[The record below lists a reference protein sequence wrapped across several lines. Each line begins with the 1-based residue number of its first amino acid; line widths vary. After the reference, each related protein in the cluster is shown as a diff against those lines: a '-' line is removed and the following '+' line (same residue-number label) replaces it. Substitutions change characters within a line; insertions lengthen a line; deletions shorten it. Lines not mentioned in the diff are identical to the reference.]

1 MSETATEGER
11 RLYQYFGRNRR
22 SLRKPKLNAVRA
34 QHELSVNAAVS
45 VVIDITP
52 PFVIQFSKFI
62 TESELP
68 TIVMKANSQTWM
80 I

>member
-1 MSETATEGER
+1 
-11 RLYQYFGRNRR
+11 
-22 SLRKPKLNAVRA
+22 
-34 QHELSVNAAVS
+34 VS

-62 TESELP
+62 TESESP